1 MDGAIQPEKGQP
13 EKGQL
18 EKGQPRPDGT
28 WQGERPDEPSEYRFG
43 PFTVNLRAGEL
54 RKHGIRLKLAGKPFQ
69 ILAALL
75 ERPAELITREELR
88 ARLWASNTHVEFDH
102 SLDAAI
108 NKLRA
113 ALGDTAEAPRYV
125 ETVRG
130 KGYRLLGTVTAGNGR
145 GDESG
150 IFPAAEKLEISRE
163 FPSLPVGARPA
174 EVRRVPLPSAKIRFG
189 IPGAAF
195 SAASIAMLLV
205 GAILEWAYSR
215 PAPASA
221 ARQEMAEE
229 RRGLPTNP
237 LAREY
242 FLRGNDL
249 SVRGNYDGATHL
261 LAKSVALEPDNALAW
276 AALATSS
283 FNCATI
289 QGGAQGSEA
298 RGWQAY
304 QRAVALDPGNP
315 TIVDVMAFHLME
327 CGELDR
333 AVIMLREDLRG
344 NAQDAQARWF
354 LSEAYRYGGM
364 LGESIREG
372 DLALQMNPAVSA
384 GTLQN
389 TYLYLGQYETFL
401 QSLPA
406 VQSARTSFYRGLA
419 YCYLK
424 DLPRAGAEFDHA
436 FALDPALPHSQIGA
450 ALEFAFTGQPARG
463 IEVLRRMESSGSHDG
478 EMVYKMAQAYAQ
490 LGDKESSLRLWR
502 RSIELNFYPY
512 PYFLQDPL
520 LDPIRTEPQ
529 YGAVLELAR
538 QRHESFRQRFF

>member
-28 WQGERPDEPSEYRFG
+28 WQGQRPYEPSEYHFG

-75 ERPAELITREELR
+75 EHPAELITREELR

-130 KGYRLLGTVTAGNGR
+130 KGYRLLGTVTAGNGQR
-145 GDESG
+145 AESRVLAE
-150 IFPAAEKLEISRE
+150 AAAPDFSRVSDS
-163 FPSLPVGARPA
+163 PVVGARH
-174 EVRRVPLPSAKIRFG
+174 VVPLRSANARFG
-189 IPGAAF
+189 VPGVAF

-221 ARQEMAEE
+221 ARQEMVEE

-242 FLRGNDL
+242 YLRGNDL
-249 SVRGNYDGATHL
+249 SVRGNYEGATHL

-364 LGESIREG
+364 LEESIREG

-389 TYLYLGQYETFL
+389 TYLYVGRYETFL
-401 QSLPA
+401 KSLPA
-406 VQSARTSFYRGLA
+406 LQSARTSFYRGLA

-436 FALDPALPHSQIGA
+436 FALDPVLPHSQIGA
-450 ALEFAFTGQPARG
+450 ALEFAITGQPARG
-463 IEVLRRMESSGSHDG
+463 MEVLRRMESSGSHDG

-490 LGDKESSLRLWR
+490 LGDKEAALRVWR

-512 PYFLQDPL
+512 SYFLQDPL

-529 YGAVLELAR
+529 YAGVAELAR